1 MNHCRLN
8 VAVTN
13 LKFPHYTGKTTTMIN
28 PTQLLRHSMLC
39 LGFIF
44 LFFPTANSSK
54 LLLPVATVEA
64 DITFS
69 ALQNLKTL
77 DQSTP
82 GVKYQIGCQVRG
94 FNLFLLRKKQ
104 DTMGT
109 SNPGAQINTSSQQLI
124 SMAKVGDRLIFD
136 NIRLDCEGGG
146 QGVKWGSLGL
156 TVIPD

>member
-1 MNHCRLN
+1 M
-8 VAVTN
+8 
-13 LKFPHYTGKTTTMIN
+13 FN
-28 PTQLLRHSMLC
+28 PTQLLRHSLLC

-44 LFFPTANSSK
+44 LFFPAANSSK

-64 DITFS
+64 EITFS

-82 GVKYQIGCQVRG
+82 GFKYQTGCQVRG
-94 FNLFLLRKKQ
+94 FNLFLLNKKL
-104 DTMGT
+104 GT
-109 SNPGAQINTSSQQLI
+109 LATCNPGAPINASTQQLI
-124 SMAKVGDRLIFD
+124 SKAQVGDRLIFD